1 MKKVLGTVGSI
12 LLLLVAMAFGK
23 IIGRSVGNSATKP
36 NIDKVL
42 SQAAS
47 QVNANL
53 PMMVDK
59 ETRLDTTMGGPGK
72 RFTYFYTFPA
82 YASTELD
89 ASEVHSLLSSTV
101 PKNVCGSTDMKPM
114 FKLGVTA
121 IYVYRG
127 NDGAEVT
134 RLSITPQSCGYAP

>member
-12 LLLLVAMAFGK
+12 LLLLVAMVFGK
-23 IIGRSVGNSATKP
+23 VIGRAAGDAATKP
-36 NIDKVL
+36 DIDKVL
-42 SQAAS
+42 SNAAS
-47 QVNANL
+47 QINANL

-72 RFTYFYTFPA
+72 RFTYFYTFPEYGSA
-82 YASTELD
+82 DLD
-89 ASEVHSLLSSTV
+89 AGEVHNLLSATV

-127 NDGAEVT
+127 NDGVEIT